1 MTQIKLSR
9 VFFSIML
16 VLSLCLFG
24 MVVSAVTVSAVQ
36 NTEELKYYYDK
47 VVNTGL
53 DNGYSES
60 YPIKNDDPHYGWKL
74 GSFCISGYTA
84 KKEDSDK
91 NPVFLKNVG
100 DKVTLAFLLEQDIE
114 KLHGNETVRI
124 AEDENGYDQYF
135 GTEKANYGF
144 GNLIVRKTDYT
155 NKKSDPIIYSS
166 YLKAN
171 AVKDAEKTIE
181 LCEEGDYEVALD
193 YEIVVDDKFVVI
205 PTQKYNSYR
214 MFFKF
219 SVRNGNCMVYPF
231 DTETK
236 KELKNTAITENGF
249 YLDLAKS
256 RFLDI
261 NIKKEVLTEGADG
274 LTEDTRF
281 NRPAKDGDK
290 YTDEGIYTITVK
302 NNYTDETTTKKIYVG
317 TNKVLKAYVQTGMP
331 ISEINDKLAHGAT
344 IDENGVINLA
354 SVTDKISEI
363 PEEYSISTEDE
374 SPEYSEEVGNNSNSD
389 NNENSDN
396 NTLLIVALIAFAA
409 IIVIGGIAALIIVNR
424 KKKEKM
430 TMI

>member
-1 MTQIKLSR
+1 MCKFGKIRS
-9 VFFSIML
+9 L
-16 VLSLCLFG
+16 VSVIAVMI
-24 MVVSAVTVSAVQ
+24 MVVLCMEFSVISVSAE
-36 NTEELKYYYDK
+36 NDTNLMKYHYDK

-53 DNGYSES
+53 DNGYSEE
-60 YPIKNDDPHYGWKL
+60 YPIKNDDPHYGWSI
-74 GSFCISGYTA
+74 GSFCISGFTA
-84 KKEDSDK
+84 KKDDSDK
-91 NPVFLKNVG
+91 PPVFLKNVG
-100 DKVTLAFLLEQDIE
+100 DKVKLSFLLEQDIDI
-114 KLHGNETVRI
+114 LNGNESVRI

-135 GTEKANYGF
+135 GTEKANYA
-144 GNLIVRKTDYT
+144 DYT

-256 RFLDI
+256 RYLDI